1 MNREANSVLESASR
15 TALESA
21 SRAVLDSVDG
31 TAPEPRSHGAPE
43 SAGHAD
49 IRTEHAALHASS
61 EDVHAEHATR
71 ADLPT
76 TPSPSREPALVRFL
90 YPAPAHPRTVGSIFK
105 WWEARRPAYNLVV
118 GTGGALTMAIAT
130 VMSQLMGQP
139 VPVSQILAPV
149 IPIAI
154 MANVCYTLGPLT
166 ESLLHK
172 LWGREVLP
180 VGPHLFRAGLI
191 LSVGVMFVIPALL
204 MGFGL
209 VLWMLGF
216 G

>member
-21 SRAVLDSVDG
+21 SRSVLD
-31 TAPEPRSHGAPE
+31 GAGPE
-43 SAGHAD
+43 SGSPAAPDAGHA
-49 IRTEHAALHASS
+49 HLHAG
-61 EDVHAEHATR
+61 R
-71 ADLPT
+71 ADLPA
-76 TPSPSREPALVRFL
+76 TPSPSPEPALVRFL

>member
-21 SRAVLDSVDG
+21 SRSVLGG
-31 TAPEPRSHGAPE
+31 T
-43 SAGHAD
+43 
-49 IRTEHAALHASS
+49 
-61 EDVHAEHATR
+61 
-71 ADLPT
+71 DLPA

-90 YPAPAHPRTVGSIFK
+90 YPAPAHPRTVGSIFR